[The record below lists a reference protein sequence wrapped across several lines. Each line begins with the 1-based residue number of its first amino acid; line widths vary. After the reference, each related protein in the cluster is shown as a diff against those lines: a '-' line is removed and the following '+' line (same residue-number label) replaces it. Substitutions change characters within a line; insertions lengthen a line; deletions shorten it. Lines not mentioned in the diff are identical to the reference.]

1 MCHVLLEKL
10 PKNPLF
16 LNYPKIAAFSRKV
29 CCTSTDAEIRRPG
42 RDGYLSPPQFKVSDG
57 SPNLDLFPLVSP
69 RCIARFYGVSSGKR
83 TPRFL
88 TRPRGQANIGLLFNT
103 CVIVLIVYNCSET
116 SLLIATFYVARRS

>member
-57 SPNLDLFPLVSP
+57 SPNLDLFPL
-69 RCIARFYGVSSGKR
+69 CLSSMHRSILWCLKWQ
-83 TPRFL
+83 TD
-88 TRPRGQANIGLLFNT
+88 A
-103 CVIVLIVYNCSET
+103 
-116 SLLIATFYVARRS
+116 SLLNEAPRPGKHRSSLQHLCNCLNCL